1 MSLIN
6 CPHCKHKVSEDA
18 IKCPSCNKPVPVLS
32 DRSCNDC
39 GERLPKR
46 KRKCPSCGY
55 DNTNNNSKQKTNKM
69 ASNNNNRFLVILV
82 VLGIAAAGFYYVT
95 QEESVLVE
103 EAPKEMVIPNG
114 TYTLTNARRETA
126 ALCQLSFLTFGKTIT
141 ISGKTAY
148 TTAGINEL
156 SYDIVNK
163 EENVFQIGP
172 ATAPCFYTDN
182 MLTFKCHGENIN
194 YLKEK

>member
-18 IKCPSCNKPVPVLS
+18 IKCPNCNKPVPVLS

-46 KRKCPSCGY
+46 KRKCPNCGS
-55 DNTNNNSKQKTNKM
+55 DNTNNNNKQKTNNM
-69 ASNNNNRFLVILV
+69 ASNNNNQFLWIII
-82 VLGIAAAGFYYVT
+82 VLGIGAAVFYYINQEKSVT
-95 QEESVLVE
+95 V

-126 ALCQLSFLTFGKTIT
+126 ILCQLSALTYGKTIT

-148 TTAGINEL
+148 TTASLNEVT
-156 SYDIVNK
+156 YDIINK
-163 EENVFQIGP
+163 GGNAFQIGP
-172 ATAPCFYTDN
+172 ATVTCFYTDN
-182 MLTFKCHGENIN
+182 MLTFHCQGENIN
-194 YLKEK
+194 YLKE